1 MTLISSS
8 GHGPNLLSVWCVRS
22 IVLIICTHC
31 REVQLHHTSLFV
43 GWHRLTYWPSG
54 LTASCS
60 AHVIFFFFF
69 LFSPRCCF
77 CFAFRC
83 QSAQCFQA
91 LRGQSLQCWG
101 ETLDALN
108 VLNVGRCNITI
119 KFEELLFSF
128 VSGERAVSSCLS
140 LCLCNI
146 LLCVFLCVLVNVP
159 SLGMVSEGIY
169 RKSGVNSRVAAL
181 CERFRH
187 DARSLCLREGEH
199 QVDDVSNTLKRFFRE
214 LKEGVFT
221 TQDSPSWLST
231 ASKSHTILFLHDS
244 YVSYYFTSFEY
255 PVKHV

>member
-8 GHGPNLLSVWCVRS
+8 GHGPNLLSVWCVSS

-60 AHVIFFFFF
+60 AHEIFSFF

-108 VLNVGRCNITI
+108 ALNVGRCI
-119 KFEELLFSF
+119 
-128 VSGERAVSSCLS
+128 
-140 LCLCNI
+140 CNI
-146 LLCVFLCVLVNVP
+146 VPCVFLCVLVNVP
-159 SLGMVSEGIY
+159 SLGMESEGIY

-221 TQDSPSWLST
+221 TQDSPSWLNT

-255 PVKHV
+255 PVNMYRSDTCGSP